1 MPSSSCR
8 ALMRMRPTGK
18 KTKVVTKAIVRP
30 MVPLTKTSPLIAP
43 RAARPCVN
51 REQEPAANEQGAVA
65 HADLCLT
72 CGTEEVSE
80 ENPAPA
86 VQTEDEALCKRV
98 DEAKAS
104 AEQQGCHVTRI
115 GPRPN
120 QSG

>member
-1 MPSSSCR
+1 
-8 ALMRMRPTGK
+8 
-18 KTKVVTKAIVRP
+18 

-51 REQEPAANEQGAVA
+51 RNRNPPNEQGAVA

-86 VQTEDEALCKRV
+86 MQTEDEALRKRV
-98 DEAKAS
+98 GKAETS
-104 AEQQGCHVTRI
+104 A
-115 GPRPN
+115 
-120 QSG
+120 